1 MDFMLQII
9 DSLRRKALP
18 LLFAVAL
25 FLPPAAAA
33 GTHDWPQWRGPN
45 LDGVST
51 ESSWAST
58 WPQEGPKILWR
69 AEVGV
74 GFSSCSVAD
83 GRVYTMGNRDDTDTV
98 WCFDAATGKV
108 LWTHK
113 YASPKG
119 SYPGPRMTPTVDG
132 DSVYTLGRWGDLYC
146 LGAKDGKVRWY
157 KNVAKEYGARQTKYK
172 WGFACSPLVLGK
184 LLILDLGK
192 VLALEK
198 ESGKLVWSSGD
209 DYAGYSSPAV
219 MTFGGKKYVTSFNA
233 YGFVLVDAAGG
244 KELARYKWKTE
255 WLVNAATPIPV
266 GDKIFISSG
275 YNHGCALLQVKGKE
289 LVPLY
294 ENKNMRN
301 HCNSS
306 VLYKGYLYGF
316 DGQQGSRGRL
326 VCLDFETGT
335 VGWEKSGLRVG
346 ALMIAGG
353 KIVAM
358 LDKGDLLT
366 AEASPDGY
374 RELARAKVLK
384 GKCWTYPVLSGGRI
398 YCRSNVDGVLV
409 CVDASGK

>member
-1 MDFMLQII
+1 MDFMLQLI
-9 DSLRRKALP
+9 DSIRRKALP
-18 LLFAVAL
+18 LLFAGAL
-25 FLPPAAAA
+25 FLPPAAHA
-33 GTHDWPQWRGPN
+33 GAYDWPQWRGPN
-45 LDGVST
+45 RDGVST
-51 ESSWAST
+51 ESSWSST
-58 WPQEGPKILWR
+58 WPKEGPEILWR

-83 GRVYTMGNRDDTDTV
+83 GRVYTMGNRNDTDTV

-198 ESGKLVWSSGD
+198 NTGKLVWSSGD

-219 MTFGGKKYVTSFNA
+219 MSFGGKKYVTSFNA
-233 YGFVLVDAAGG
+233 YGFVLVDAAAG
-244 KELARYKWKTE
+244 KELARYEWKTE
-255 WLVNAATPIPV
+255 WLVNATTPIPV
-266 GDKIFISSG
+266 GDKVFISSG

-289 LVPLY
+289 LVPIY

-316 DGQQGSRGRL
+316 DESRFKCVEAATGKEMWSDRRYGKGSVTMAGGSLIVFGNRGRAAVVAPSPQGL
-326 VCLDFETGT
+326 REISAADVLRGKNSWTPPVLANGRLYCRVQEKLACLD
-335 VGWEKSGLRVG
+335 VS
-346 ALMIAGG
+346 AG
-353 KIVAM
+353 
-358 LDKGDLLT
+358 
-366 AEASPDGY
+366 
-374 RELARAKVLK
+374 R
-384 GKCWTYPVLSGGRI
+384 
-398 YCRSNVDGVLV
+398 
-409 CVDASGK
+409 